1 MKVFVNAYLENNL
14 GDDLFFDILKN
25 RYKGN
30 KFYIMSSS
38 MKKEEDV
45 VVYKNKFI
53 NRIIRRFELK
63 KFLTSKCDVIVS
75 IGGSMYMEQ
84 KNDKNR
90 KFFLG
95 KKPYYILGSNF
106 GPYHSDT
113 YFNNAHKF
121 FEGAKDVC
129 FRDKYSYDL
138 FSDISVVRYA
148 PDIIF
153 SLDVKDLE
161 NIKNNEKRAIFS
173 IISCEN
179 KIDAKYEA
187 KYQDAIISMTKKL
200 INDGYKITY
209 MSFCK
214 AESDELAIEKI
225 LEKLDDKI
233 KSDVETYYYRGN
245 IRETLNILNNANVIV
260 GTRFHSII
268 LGMLLNKAVIPI
280 IYSDKTKHV
289 LEDLKFIGKTVDIR
303 DLDSVNIEDLFTE
316 ENINYRINIERI
328 KKEAE
333 EQFKELDKVLYKVKN

>member
-1 MKVFVNAYLENNL
+1 MNPKLNL
-14 GDDLFFDILKN
+14 CN
-25 RYKGN
+25 Y
-30 KFYIMSSS
+30 
-38 MKKEEDV
+38 
-45 VVYKNKFI
+45 
-53 NRIIRRFELK
+53 
-63 KFLTSKCDVIVS
+63 
-75 IGGSMYMEQ
+75 
-84 KNDKNR
+84 NDK
-90 KFFLG
+90 
-95 KKPYYILGSNF
+95 I
-106 GPYHSDT
+106 
-113 YFNNAHKF
+113 
-121 FEGAKDVC
+121 
-129 FRDKYSYDL
+129 
-138 FSDISVVRYA
+138 
-148 PDIIF
+148 
-153 SLDVKDLE
+153 
-161 NIKNNEKRAIFS
+161 
-173 IISCEN
+173 

-214 AESDELAIEKI
+214 AENDELAIEKI

-245 IRETLNILNNANVIV
+245 IRETLNVLNNANVIV

>member
-38 MKKEEDV
+38 MKKQEDV
-45 VVYKNKFI
+45 VIYKNKFI

-200 INDGYKITY
+200 INDINEIAK
-209 MSFCK
+209 K
-214 AESDELAIEKI
+214 
-225 LEKLDDKI
+225 
-233 KSDVETYYYRGN
+233 
-245 IRETLNILNNANVIV
+245 NA
-260 GTRFHSII
+260 
-268 LGMLLNKAVIPI
+268 
-280 IYSDKTKHV
+280 
-289 LEDLKFIGKTVDIR
+289 
-303 DLDSVNIEDLFTE
+303 
-316 ENINYRINIERI
+316 
-328 KKEAE
+328 
-333 EQFKELDKVLYKVKN
+333 

>member
-1 MKVFVNAYLENNL
+1 M
-14 GDDLFFDILKN
+14 DH
-25 RYKGN
+25 
-30 KFYIMSSS
+30 
-38 MKKEEDV
+38 
-45 VVYKNKFI
+45 
-53 NRIIRRFELK
+53 II
-63 KFLTSKCDVIVS
+63 
-75 IGGSMYMEQ
+75 Q
-84 KNDKNR
+84 
-90 KFFLG
+90 
-95 KKPYYILGSNF
+95 
-106 GPYHSDT
+106 
-113 YFNNAHKF
+113 AHKF

-161 NIKNNEKRAIFS
+161 NIKTNEKRAIFS
-173 IISCEN
+173 IVSCEN

-214 AESDELAIEKI
+214 AENDELAIEKI

-245 IRETLNILNNANVIV
+245 IRETLNVLNNANVIV

-268 LGMLLNKAVIPI
+268 LGMLLNKGVIPI